1 MTAAAAKGNTMRIRV
16 LALAAAAV
24 ASVPLLAGPASAAPA
39 NLNAPYARAAA
50 KVSADGTLLA
60 TKNVASAERV
70 NGQPA
75 GYYCVA
81 VSDPTIDLR
90 NAAVLATVNNF
101 RSMIT
106 AIPNSNCNGKT
117 RTITVVTSNYHNDLA
132 DVPFTVAVL

>member
-1 MTAAAAKGNTMRIRV
+1 MTDAAKKGNTMRTRI
-16 LALAAAAV
+16 LALVAAAV
-24 ASVPLLAGPASAAPA
+24 ASVPVLAATASAAPA
-39 NLNAPYARAAA
+39 DLNAPYARAAA
-50 KVSADGTLLA
+50 KVGGDGTLLA
-60 TKNVASAERV
+60 AKNVSSAERLA
-70 NGQPA
+70 GRPA

-90 NAAVLATVNNF
+90 DAAVVATVNNN

-117 RTITVVTSNYHNDLA
+117 RTITVVTANYHNDPA

>member
-1 MTAAAAKGNTMRIRV
+1 MRTRF
-16 LALAAAAV
+16 LALAVAT
-24 ASVPLLAGPASAAPA
+24 ASVPLLAGSASAAPA
-39 NLNAPYARAAA
+39 DLNAPYARAAA
-50 KVSADGTLLA
+50 KVSANGSLLA
-60 TKNVASAERV
+60 TKNVASSERLE
-70 NGQPA
+70 GRPA

-90 NAAVLATVNNF
+90 NAAVLATVNNN

-117 RTITVVTSNYHNDLA
+117 RTITVVTSNYHNDPA

>member
-1 MTAAAAKGNTMRIRV
+1 MRTRF
-16 LALAAAAV
+16 LALAAAAAM
-24 ASVPLLAGPASAAPA
+24 ASVPVLTATASAAPLD
-39 NLNAPYARAAA
+39 LNAPYARAAA
-50 KVSADGTLLA
+50 KVGADGTLLA
-60 TKNVASAERV
+60 TKHVSSSERL
-70 NGQPA
+70 NGRPA

-90 NAAVLATVNNF
+90 TAAVLATVNNQ

-117 RTITVVTSNYHNDLA
+117 RTITIVTSNYNNDAA